1 MRKPKDWGQ
10 PCPNPACTH
19 YRRMQQGNVSAI
31 ATYLTQSGK
40 RRIFRCHSC
49 ELPFSETR
57 ETVFFDLRTSE
68 EKVMMA
74 LKMLLVRVDLAGIGF
89 VLGVT
94 EATVLAWLKRAAH
107 QAEAINHPLLQH
119 LPVTQVQLDEMW
131 NFIARKH
138 ARETDEA
145 GESLPEGQ
153 DGRQWIWVS
162 FAPEFRWMI
171 AAVVGPRTLETAKEV
186 VAATKARVAGIPA
199 FFSDGFPC
207 YLAALIAA
215 FHVVM
220 TFAPTGKRGRPRKPV
235 CAPHPDLIYGQL
247 VKQKQ
252 HGKLLTLSTRVVLGA
267 ERLAHLGL
275 TISTALVERVNL
287 TLRQALAPLGRK
299 TSSFC
304 KDRERLRQRVVF
316 FQAFYNVARPHMSLR
331 QQLPLHERTRHGAI
345 CPRWRECTPAMAAG
359 LTDHVWTFRELLTAK
374 FEPREFQSISP
385 DYSPTQK
392 NRLGKVLCGPG

>member
-1 MRKPKDWGQ
+1 MRKPKECGQ

-19 YRRMQQGNVSAI
+19 YRRLQQGNVSAI

-40 RRIFRCHSC
+40 RRIFRCHTC
-49 ELPFSETR
+49 ETPFSETR

-68 EKVMMA
+68 DKVMMA
-74 LKMLLVRVDLAGIGF
+74 LKMLLVRVDLAGISF

-94 EATVLAWLKRAAH
+94 EETVLAWLRRAAH
-107 QAEAINHPLLQH
+107 QAEAINQHLLRN

-131 NFIARKH
+131 NFIGRKH
-138 ARETDEA
+138 AQETDAA
-145 GESLPEGQ
+145 GESLPDSA
-153 DGRQWIWVS
+153 DGRQWVWVS
-162 FAPEFRWMI
+162 LAPEFRLMI
-171 AAVVGPRTLETAKEV
+171 TAIVGPRTLDTAKEV
-186 VAATKARVAGIPA
+186 VAVTKARVAGIPA
-199 FFSDGFPC
+199 FFSDGFTC

-215 FHVVM
+215 FHVVT
-220 TFAPTGKRGRPRKPV
+220 TFARTGKRGRPRKPR
-235 CAPHPDLIYGQL
+235 CEPHPDLVYGQL
-247 VKQKQ
+247 VKQKHQ
-252 HGKLLTLSTRVVLGA
+252 GKLLTLSTRVVLGA

-287 TLRQALAPLGRK
+287 TLRQALAPWGRK

-304 KDRERLRQRVVF
+304 KDRDRLRQRVVF

-331 QQLPLHERTRHGAI
+331 RPLPLHERTRHGAI

-374 FEPREFQSISP
+374 FEPREFQSIS
-385 DYSPTQK
+385 Q
-392 NRLGKVLCGPG
+392 

>member
-10 PCPNPACTH
+10 PCPNPACPH

-40 RRIFRCHSC
+40 RRIFRCHTC
-49 ELPFSETR
+49 ATHFAETR

-68 EKVMMA
+68 DQVMMA
-74 LKMLLVRVDLAGIGF
+74 LKMLLVRVDLAGICL

-94 EATVLAWLKRAAH
+94 EETVLAWLRRAAH
-107 QAEAINHPLLQH
+107 QAAAINRHLLRD
-119 LPVTQVQLDEMW
+119 LPVTQVQRDEMW

-138 ARETDEA
+138 ARGTDAA
-145 GESLPEGQ
+145 GESLPDGE
-153 DGRQWIWVS
+153 DGRQWVWIS
-162 FAPEFRWMI
+162 FAPELRLMI
-171 AAVVGPRTLETAKEV
+171 AAVVGPRTLDTAKEV

-199 FFSDGFPC
+199 FFSDGFTC

-215 FHVVM
+215 FHIV
-220 TFAPTGKRGRPRKPV
+220 TSFAPTGKRGRPRKPLYEPQPELV
-235 CAPHPDLIYGQL
+235 YGQL
-247 VKQKQ
+247 VKEKHQ
-252 HGKLLTLSTRVVLGA
+252 GKLRTLSTRVVLGA
-267 ERLAHLGL
+267 ERLTRLGF

-287 TLRQALAPLGRK
+287 TLRQALAPLARK

-331 QQLPLHERTRHGAI
+331 QPLPLHERTHHGAI
-345 CPRWRECTPAMAAG
+345 RPRWRECTPAMAAG
-359 LTDHVWTFRELLTAK
+359 LTDRVWTFRELLTAK
-374 FEPREFQSISP
+374 FEPLDSQSIS
-385 DYSPTQK
+385 
-392 NRLGKVLCGPG
+392 G

>member
-1 MRKPKDWGQ
+1 MRKPKEWGQ

-19 YRRMQQGNVSAI
+19 YRRLQQGNVSAI

-94 EATVLAWLKRAAH
+94 EATVLAWLRRAAQ
-107 QAEAINHPLLQH
+107 QAEAINHHLLRH

-138 ARETDEA
+138 ACETDTA
-145 GESLPEGQ
+145 GESLPAGEE
-153 DGRQWIWVS
+153 GRQWVWIS
-162 FAPEFRWMI
+162 FAPEFRLMI
-171 AAVVGPRTLETAKEV
+171 AAVVGPRTLDTAKEV
-186 VAATKARVAGIPA
+186 VAATKARVAGIPV
-199 FFSDGFPC
+199 FFSDGFTC
-207 YLAALIAA
+207 SLAALIAA
-215 FHVVM
+215 FHVV
-220 TFAPTGKRGRPRKPV
+220 TTCARTGKRGRPRKPR
-235 CAPHPDLIYGQL
+235 CEPHPALVYGQL
-247 VKQKQ
+247 VKQKKQ
-252 HGKLLTLSTRVVLGA
+252 GKLLTLSTRVVLGA
-267 ERLAHLGL
+267 ERLTHLGF
-275 TISTALVERVNL
+275 TISTALVERVHL
-287 TLRQALAPLGRK
+287 PLRQALAPLARK

-304 KDRERLRQRVVF
+304 KDRERMRQRVVL
-316 FQAFYNVARPHMSLR
+316 FQVFYNMARPHMSLR
-331 QQLPLHERTRHGAI
+331 LSLPDQDQHILGLI
-345 CPRWRECTPAMAAG
+345 QPKWLPRTPAMAAG

-374 FEPREFQSISP
+374 FEPIHNQSS
-385 DYSPTQK
+385 S
-392 NRLGKVLCGPG
+392 G